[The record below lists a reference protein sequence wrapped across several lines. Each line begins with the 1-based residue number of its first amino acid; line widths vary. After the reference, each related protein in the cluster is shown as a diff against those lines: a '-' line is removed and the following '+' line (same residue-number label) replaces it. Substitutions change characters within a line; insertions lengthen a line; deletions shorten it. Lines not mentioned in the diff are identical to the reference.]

1 MTNEQ
6 LAHYREKLEAMR
18 AELSAGLENTLDTL
32 NSRPGNIP
40 DPNDRASMES
50 DLGFELRIRAR
61 ERKLADKIDAA
72 LQRIKTGNY
81 GICREC
87 GREISKERLEA
98 RPVSE
103 LCIDCKTKQE
113 RREKE
118 QGR

>member
-1 MTNEQ
+1 MTNEE
-6 LAHYREKLEAMR
+6 LERYKEKLETMR
-18 AELSAGLENTLDTL
+18 AELSAGLENTLGTL
-32 NSRPGNIP
+32 TSQTGNIP

-61 ERKLADKIDAA
+61 ERKLAEKIDAA
-72 LQRIKTGNY
+72 LQRIKAGVY